1 MGVVLLRKTL
11 YLLFFFL
18 SNFYLFLGCAGSSL
32 LCRFSSSCHGQGLL
46 LAAVRELLA
55 VVASLVVEH
64 RL

>member
-11 YLLFFFL
+11 YLFFFL